1 MEHEIYQILHQ
12 TPGVL
17 YSAKEI
23 GRRIDREEYRKN
35 PSWARP
41 HLESLLRQGLIEAD
55 DNGHFFFPIAR
66 KLGSLK

>member
-1 MEHEIYQILHQ
+1 MEYEIYQMLHQ

-17 YSAKEI
+17 YSAKEV
-23 GRRIDREEYRKN
+23 GRRIDRDEYRKN

-41 HLESLLRQGLIEAD
+41 HLESLLRQGSIEAD
-55 DNGHFFFPIAR
+55 ENSHFFYPIAR